1 MILVSACLL
10 GENCKYSGGNNAN
23 ALLIDYLKDKE
34 YISVCPEVMG
44 GLPTPRAC
52 CERVKDRVI
61 NNLGEDVTEA
71 FIEGA
76 KQTLAV
82 AQANK
87 CTLCILQ
94 VRSPSCGAGRI
105 YDGTFSG
112 RVIEGNGITA
122 QYLLDHGFN
131 VISSEAFTEQLKS
144 GKIDEE
150 RLCKTL

>member
-10 GENCKYSGGNNAN
+10 GKNCKYSGGNNAD

-61 NNLGEDVTEA
+61 NNLGENVTEA
-71 FIEGA
+71 FIKGA
-76 KQTLAV
+76 KQTLAL
-82 AQANK
+82 AEEYK

-94 VRSPSCGAGRI
+94 VRSPSCGTGSI

-112 RVIEGNGITA
+112 RIIEGNGITA
-122 QYLLDHGFN
+122 EYLLNHGFN

-144 GKIDEE
+144 GKIDEK
-150 RLCKTL
+150 RPCKTL